1 MLPLFRR
8 WKQKVVTVRN
18 FPQFSSYHCGFSHL
32 NPSKYELLHHSFQ
45 NRACY
50 VVDLTE
56 GHDESTRHLGVTLTL
71 WEGRLNLRPL
81 IKWPGYFPLHKEG
94 YIQEVRSERKR
105 QIAYDHLHVESKIQ
119 HKWTYLWNRNTHKV
133 NRLVVAMGVGGWRR
147 SGLGVWGYHANY
159 YTEWV
164 NKVLLFNIQS

>member
-105 QIAYDHLHVESKIQ
+105 QIAYDHLHVESKYNTNEPICEIETLT
-119 HKWTYLWNRNTHKV
+119 KWTDLW
-133 NRLVVAMGVGGWRR
+133 LPWGSGVGGEV
-147 SGLGVWGYHANY
+147 G
-159 YTEWV
+159 
-164 NKVLLFNIQS
+164 